1 MKQMAEWIAQEI
13 QRRVRGISPALPTV
27 LAAEQD
33 DGAGSGAGPDDGP
46 PKPGSDKPG
55 PRNPWQPPSSGGRG
69 DGGKS
74 GGGKGAP
81 GRRAS
86 SLEDIFRARRENGGQ
101 GGPTPPPSGPNFR
114 IPQRPDGKS
123 WTPLVLGGVA
133 LIWVVFSTGHQL
145 SSNEQGVVTTFG
157 KYTTT
162 IGPGM
167 NFTAPW
173 PIQRVKVEDVTSIRR
188 DNVPEGEA
196 EKLMLTGDQSLVD
209 LSYIIRWNIR
219 NLKQFTYQLEDPQ
232 GTVREVAEAA
242 MRASVAEVKLNDV
255 MLGTRR
261 AEIEANVRQRMQ
273 AVLDAYHS
281 GILVQGVDIKKADP
295 PAKVND
301 AFQRVQAAQQD
312 ANRDM
317 SNARAYAEQVTQR
330 AEGDATAFNK
340 VYTQYKLAP
349 EVTRRR
355 MYYATMEQ
363 VLSQNDKV
371 IAPAGGFNSYM
382 PLPAI
387 QKKPAEDAI
396 VVKP

>member
-1 MKQMAEWIAQEI
+1 
-13 QRRVRGISPALPTV
+13 
-27 LAAEQD
+27 
-33 DGAGSGAGPDDGP
+33 
-46 PKPGSDKPG
+46 
-55 PRNPWQPPSSGGRG
+55 
-69 DGGKS
+69 
-74 GGGKGAP
+74 
-81 GRRAS
+81 
-86 SLEDIFRARRENGGQ
+86 
-101 GGPTPPPSGPNFR
+101 
-114 IPQRPDGKS
+114 
-123 WTPLVLGGVA
+123 VA
-133 LIWVVFSTGHQL
+133 LLWLAFSTGHQL
-145 SSNEQGVVTTFG
+145 SSNEQGIVTTFG
-157 KYTTT
+157 KYTST

-173 PIQRVKVEDVTSIRR
+173 PIQRVRVEDVTSIRR

-261 AEIEANVRQRMQ
+261 AEIETNVRQRMQ

-317 SNARAYAEQVTQR
+317 SNARAYAEQVIQR
-330 AEGDATAFNK
+330 AEATPPP
-340 VYTQYKLAP
+340 L
-349 EVTRRR
+349 TRSMTSTSWRP
-355 MYYATMEQ
+355 
-363 VLSQNDKV
+363 K
-371 IAPAGGFNSYM
+371 
-382 PLPAI
+382 
-387 QKKPAEDAI
+387 
-396 VVKP
+396 